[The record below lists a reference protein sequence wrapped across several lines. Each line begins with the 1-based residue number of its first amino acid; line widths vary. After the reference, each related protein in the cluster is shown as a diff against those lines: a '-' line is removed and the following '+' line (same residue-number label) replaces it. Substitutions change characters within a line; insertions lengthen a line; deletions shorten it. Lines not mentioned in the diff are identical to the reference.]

1 MAVAAAKEECFSGR
15 AAKRHADACS
25 QHKIF
30 QTQKT
35 IMIHWV
41 GERAKTSC
49 GGASCCRSLH
59 VVEIGAYKL
68 PKPTKSLPHDFFPT
82 LAIVPSAPSTF
93 FARDK
98 SRQAHKAVK
107 IKNESGLLYE
117 WRDDSRSARSTKHD
131 EKCFVRPCA
140 PCSLRCRKGQKQTGA
155 QSKNSIGANSWTRV
169 LV

>member
-1 MAVAAAKEECFSGR
+1 MAVAAAKKECFSGR

-68 PKPTKSLPHDFFPT
+68 PKPTKSLPHEFFP
-82 LAIVPSAPSTF
+82 
-93 FARDK
+93 
-98 SRQAHKAVK
+98 
-107 IKNESGLLYE
+107 
-117 WRDDSRSARSTKHD
+117 DSRH
-131 EKCFVRPCA
+131 CA
-140 PCSLRCRKGQKQTGA
+140 LCSLNVFCEGQKQTGA
-155 QSKNSIGANSWTRV
+155 QGRKNQKRVGAA
-169 LV
+169 L